1 MLHWRKALLDSPDP
15 RQRAVGL
22 ALGNAQPNPLAAP
35 FALRD
40 TPANNDLVLLAIQ
53 TNEARGER
61 KQAADCYRK
70 VIEFVRAHP
79 DQYDPEFNTTF
90 ERLIAE
96 LDPSPTT

>member
-1 MLHWRKALLDSPDP
+1 M
-15 RQRAVGL
+15 VY
-22 ALGNAQPNPLAAP
+22 
-35 FALRD
+35 
-40 TPANNDLVLLAIQ
+40 
-53 TNEARGER
+53 EARGDR

-96 LDPSPTT
+96 LDPSPTA